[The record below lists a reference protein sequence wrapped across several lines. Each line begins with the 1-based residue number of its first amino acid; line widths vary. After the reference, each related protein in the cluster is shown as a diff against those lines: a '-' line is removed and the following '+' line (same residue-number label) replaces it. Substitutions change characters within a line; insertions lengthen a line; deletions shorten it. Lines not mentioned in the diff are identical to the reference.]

1 MRTVRLLVGLAA
13 LALWGITAAAEVDLE
28 RHWKQ
33 EQFARMLPVKRDYRN
48 EQYGF
53 GVPKLS
59 GVEVYG
65 NKPPNPNHGIVYLL
79 GYKRTISVSA
89 SYDAAEYGSTKAL
102 LDHRLENKHPDT
114 STRSPTVLAGKPAEQ
129 AILRTGNTVN
139 KVVIRRRNED
149 GGILYELTLTTTQ
162 ADQARDIAL
171 FDKVLAGFKTFKLPK

>member
-1 MRTVRLLVGLAA
+1 MRLLFGLAA
-13 LALWGITAAAEVDLE
+13 LALWGITAAAELDVE

-33 EQFARMLPVKRDYRN
+33 ERFARMLPVNRDYRN

-53 GVPKLS
+53 GVPILS
-59 GVEVYG
+59 GVKVYG
-65 NKPPNPNHGIVYLL
+65 NEPPNPNHGIIYLL

-89 SYDAAEYGSTKAL
+89 IYDAAEYGSTKAL

-139 KVVIRRRNED
+139 KVVVRRRNED